1 MVTKFFLINQSNEHV
16 ETARQCAWLICLA
29 DLPAWLVCLPGWSF
43 AHCTFCSFLRLC
55 FVKSNQ

>member
-29 DLPAWLVCLPGWSF
+29 DLPAWLVIRTLHVLFFPAF
-43 AHCTFCSFLRLC
+43 VLREE
-55 FVKSNQ
+55 